1 MSLENAEQVAQPEV
15 APMMETPSE
24 VASGG
29 SGNEFLNMIPEE
41 LRSHPSIS
49 PIKDVEN
56 LARSYVNAQRLIGA
70 DKIAVPVNPTDE
82 DLDRIYDRLGRPE
95 DPKGYNIEVDGNVIT
110 EEVASNYA
118 EVAHKLRLSPE
129 QAKGVLDYYKNAVE
143 QFDSNS
149 LESAEIAKE
158 QTVQSLRQEWGRAF
172 DQKVEAAA
180 RVAQEFADPEMFNI
194 TLADGSKLGDN
205 AEFIKAFAKIAD
217 FRQTVTSEDTVAEMS
232 QSNVMTP
239 ASAQAEIDAIMG
251 DKTHAYW
258 DRKNP
263 VGRQKAVERMQHLM
277 EQLHG

>member
-1 MSLENAEQVAQPEV
+1 MSEEAIEQVAQPE
-15 APMMETPSE
+15 ATTTLETPAE
-24 VASGG
+24 VAQGG

-41 LRSHPSIS
+41 LRDHPSIS

-95 DPKGYNIEVDGNVIT
+95 APSDYGFDVDGNVIT
-110 EEVASNYA
+110 EELATDYA
-118 EVAHKLRLSPE
+118 DVAHKLRLTPD
-129 QAKGVLDYYKNAVE
+129 QAKGILDYYRSSVE
-143 QFDSNS
+143 QSGEHS
-149 LESAEIAKE
+149 LELAEAAKE
-158 QTVQSLRQEWGRAF
+158 QTVESLRSEWGRAF

-180 RVAQEFADPEMFNI
+180 RVAQEFADPDMFNI

-217 FRQTVTSEDTVAEMS
+217 FRQSVTSEDTVAEMS

-239 ASAQAEIDAIMG
+239 ATAQAEIDAIMN
-251 DKTHAYW
+251 DKSHAYW

-263 VGRQKAVERMQHLM
+263 IARNKAVERMQHLM